1 MHEELYNLGLE
12 KARQGDL
19 AGAIKEFSRAL
30 KVNPQF
36 TDAYYKR
43 AVTRFD
49 CGDFEGAI
57 EDYNQVLQMHPDN
70 INAYCGR
77 GLTNLAL
84 GNIEAAIEDATQA
97 TRIDPNQAPAYSLR
111 GTACQR
117 LGNMQAAIANF
128 KKAAELYL
136 EQKDAVKCRQCIA
149 AIKKLQPSPPPGE
162 NTTNNPPFNPEE
174 FINEALKK
182 SMLGDYGGA
191 IGDLDWVIQLNPQED
206 RAYYHRGL
214 IYTRLESH
222 WSAIEDFNRTI
233 KLKPNHA
240 EAYYHRGIAR
250 SATGDYGNAIADLN
264 YAANLF
270 LEQGNTANYQQ
281 AQSDIKK
288 VEASQKYR
296 DRMRAKQAYL
306 SRNVSRGRPSFRV
319 QQRLMILVGGHWDT
333 AWRLVDLEREKNPG
347 MAEDWYWEKAIYNIE
362 RDRGLK

>member
-1 MHEELYNLGLE
+1 MYEELYNLGLE

-36 TDAYYKR
+36 SDAYYKR

-49 CGDFEGAI
+49 FGDLQGAI
-57 EDYNQVLQMHPDN
+57 EDYKEVLQMHPDH

-84 GNIEAAIEDATQA
+84 GNMEAAIEDATQA
-97 TRIDPNQAPAYSLR
+97 TRINPKQAQAYSLR

-117 LGNMQAAIANF
+117 LGNVQAAIANF
-128 KKAAELYL
+128 KKAAEIYL
-136 EQKDAVKCRQCIA
+136 EQKDAVKCRQCIET
-149 AIKKLQPSPPPGE
+149 IKKLQNAE
-162 NTTNNPPFNPEE
+162 NQTKNPPFNPEE

-182 SMLGDYGGA
+182 SISGDYGGA

-206 RAYYHRGL
+206 KAYFHRGL
-214 IYTRLESH
+214 IYARLESN
-222 WSAIEDFNRTI
+222 WSAIEDFNQTI
-233 KLKPNHA
+233 RLKSDYA

-250 SATGDYGNAIADLN
+250 SATGDYASAIADLN

-270 LEQGNTANYQQ
+270 LEQRNIASYQQ
-281 AQSDIKK
+281 ALSDIKK
-288 VEASQKYR
+288 VEASQQYR
-296 DRMRAKQAYL
+296 NRIRAKQAYL
-306 SRNVSRGRPSFRV
+306 SRDIPRGRPSFRV

-347 MAEDWYWEKAIYNIE
+347 MPEDWYWEKAIYNIE

>member
-1 MHEELYNLGLE
+1 MHQDLYNLGLE

-36 TDAYYKR
+36 IDAYYKR

-49 CGDFEGAI
+49 FGDLQGAI
-57 EDYNQVLQMHPDN
+57 EDYNEVLQMHPDN

-97 TRIDPNQAPAYSLR
+97 TRINPNHASAYSLR

-117 LGNMQAAIANF
+117 LGNVQAAIANF
-128 KKAAELYL
+128 KKAAEIYL
-136 EQKDAVKCRQCIA
+136 EQKDAVKCRHCIET
-149 AIKKLQPSPPPGE
+149 IKKLQPPSAAAE
-162 NTTNNPPFNPEE
+162 NKTNNPPFNPEE

-182 SMLGDYGGA
+182 SMSGDYGAA

-214 IYTRLESH
+214 IYARLESN
-222 WSAIEDFNRTI
+222 WSAIEDFNQTI
-233 KLKPNHA
+233 RLKPNHA
-240 EAYYHRGIAR
+240 EAYYHRGIALAAI
-250 SATGDYGNAIADLN
+250 SNYLSAIADLN

-270 LEQGNTANYQQ
+270 LEQGKTANYQQ
-281 AQSDIKK
+281 ALSDIKK
-288 VEASQKYR
+288 VEASQQYR

-306 SRNVSRGRPSFRV
+306 SRNIPRGRPSFRV

-333 AWRLVDLEREKNPG
+333 AWRLVELEREKNPG
-347 MAEDWYWEKAIYNIE
+347 MPEDWYWEKAIYNLE

>member
-1 MHEELYNLGLE
+1 MYEELYNLGLE

-36 TDAYYKR
+36 SDAYYKR

-49 CGDFEGAI
+49 FGDLQGAI
-57 EDYNQVLQMHPDN
+57 EDYNKLLQMHPDH

-84 GNIEAAIEDATQA
+84 GNMEAAIEDATQA
-97 TRIDPNQAPAYSLR
+97 TRINPKQAQAYSLR

-117 LGNMQAAIANF
+117 LGNVQAAIANF
-128 KKAAELYL
+128 KKAAEIYL
-136 EQKDAVKCRQCIA
+136 EQKDAVKCRQCIET
-149 AIKKLQPSPPPGE
+149 IKKLQNAE
-162 NTTNNPPFNPEE
+162 NQTKNPPFNPEE

-182 SMLGDYGGA
+182 SISGDYGGA

-206 RAYYHRGL
+206 KAYFHRGL
-214 IYTRLESH
+214 IYARLESN
-222 WSAIEDFNRTI
+222 WSAIEEFNQTI
-233 KLKPNHA
+233 RLKPSHA

-250 SATGDYGNAIADLN
+250 SATGDYASAIADLN

-270 LEQGNTANYQQ
+270 MERGNIASYQQ
-281 AQSDIKK
+281 ALSDIKK
-288 VEASQKYR
+288 VEASQQYR
-296 DRMRAKQAYL
+296 NRMRAKQAYL
-306 SRNVSRGRPSFRV
+306 SRNVSRGKPSFRV
-319 QQRLMILVGGHWDT
+319 QQRLMTLVGVHWDT
-333 AWRLVDLEREKNPG
+333 AWRLVDLERQKNPG
-347 MAEDWYWEKAIYNIE
+347 MPEDWYWEKAIYNIE